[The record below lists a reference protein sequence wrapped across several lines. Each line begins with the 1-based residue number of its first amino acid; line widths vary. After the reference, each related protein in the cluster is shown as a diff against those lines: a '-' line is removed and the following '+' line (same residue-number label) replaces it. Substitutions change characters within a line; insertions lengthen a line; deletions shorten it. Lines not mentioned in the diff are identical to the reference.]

1 VTKQLTD
8 EAMKVTLAGSDSGT
22 GHRTVHKITKQMPV
36 ADAHGEYIG
45 ATLIG
50 TGVASDLAAALDET
64 WRRVRTC
71 TTRTATRCSPTRA
84 CRSVSRVAIAGV
96 GRGRRSRD
104 LDRARRSHAAASP
117 YDLDATHHE
126 VSPGAL
132 GRLDTVIADSRI
144 STGGRVAVVHGSGIG
159 PSLAGTVAKMLP
171 AADLIT
177 IEAGTFDSAMA
188 LATQLRTL
196 EYDAVI
202 GIGGRKSHRHG
213 QVRGDDA
220 GHADVAV
227 ATSLAHDGLA
237 SPVSTLVWGSGSP
250 SYGVH
255 IPIAVVV
262 DLDLVAR
269 SPAYQIKS
277 GIGDALSDI
286 SACADWELSHAIN
299 GEPVDGLA
307 MSLARTA
314 AEIGAAPSRHDY
326 RHRLSGHARAIA
338 HSGRCRHGRGGSSR
352 PCSGA
357 CHEIAHALATLQPDA
372 ASHGIG
378 AGLGALFAMF
388 LRSREDESFT
398 PSFERLMATF
408 DRPRTSAHPGRDR
421 PDRQGVRRRC
431 GRSRRRPDRAGTR
444 SSNASTWTRPV
455 SPSPSRSMSMRSG
468 DSR

>member
-1 VTKQLTD
+1 MPLLARTILTPL
-8 EAMKVTLAGSDSGT
+8 T
-22 GHRTVHKITKQMPV
+22 I
-36 ADAHGEYIG
+36 
-45 ATLIG
+45 
-50 TGVASDLAAALDET
+50 
-64 WRRVRTC
+64 
-71 TTRTATRCSPTRA
+71 
-84 CRSVSRVAIAGV
+84 
-96 GRGRRSRD
+96 
-104 LDRARRSHAAASP
+104 
-117 YDLDATHHE
+117 E

-159 PSLAGTVAKMLP
+159 PTLADEVATMLP

-177 IEAGTFDSAMA
+177 IEAGTFDSAMS
-188 LATQLRTL
+188 LATKLRTL

-202 GIGGRKSHRHG
+202 GIGGGKVIDTVKYAATMQG
-213 QVRGDDA
+213 MPM
-220 GHADVAV
+220 VAV

-237 SPVSTLVWGSGSP
+237 SPVSTLVWGSSSP

-269 SPAYQIKS
+269 SPAYQIRS

-314 AEIGAAPSRHDY
+314 AESVLHHPGTITDTDFLATLAQSLILGGVAMAV
-326 RHRLSGHARAIA
+326 A
-338 HSGRCRHGRGGSSR
+338 GSSR

-388 LRSREDESFT
+388 LRSRQDSSFT
-398 PSFERLMATF
+398 PAFERLVATF
-408 DRPRTSAHPGRDR
+408 GRHELPRTPAEIGLTDKDFVDVVAFAPSTRPGRYTILERLDL
-421 PDRQGVRRRC
+421 D
-431 GRSRRRPDRAGTR
+431 T
-444 SSNASTWTRPV
+444 
-455 SPSPSRSMSMRSG
+455 SG
-468 DSR
+468 LYAAVEEYVDAIG